1 MELSHSGVV
10 CITKREK
17 AESEAQR
24 GKPKGTLEWCGSVV
38 IDRRGDQLG
47 KVLVCFHAVT
57 IQHRGRATR
66 SIDQREREML
76 MFIKRDTRMATAYA
90 RILLHIA
97 FLFYFFVGTWRR
109 ERMEG

>member
-47 KVLVCFHAVT
+47 KVLVCVHT
-57 IQHRGRATR
+57 E
-66 SIDQREREML
+66 ERETL
-76 MFIKRDTRMATAYA
+76 VCIRKTT
-90 RILLHIA
+90 
-97 FLFYFFVGTWRR
+97 
-109 ERMEG
+109 E